1 MPVKCMMSFTDL
13 ENKLTALRAART
25 MMQRTNS
32 LSRPLFENPIADS
45 LRL

>member
-1 MPVKCMMSFTDL
+1 MSSTDL
-13 ENKLTALRAART
+13 ENKLTALRAAVT

-32 LSRPLFENPIADS
+32 LSRLLFENPITVS